1 MRFIRKNG
9 GNTPIK
15 TRAIPKNGSPS
26 DALASSIYSIFKKL
40 EDVNAEFGESN
51 EARSENQEKQ
61 KADMKPGA
69 SERKEV
75 ASVPVGQYSLPAGGR
90 GPGQYDSRSLRAK

>member
-1 MRFIRKNG
+1 MALLSEKIRIEKGEFSGDYFVVFAVKVAKDNRLYLHEIIRKNG

-61 KADMKPGA
+61 KM
-69 SERKEV
+69 
-75 ASVPVGQYSLPAGGR
+75 QI
-90 GPGQYDSRSLRAK
+90 

>member
-1 MRFIRKNG
+1 MKK
-9 GNTPIK
+9 GNFREIILSPIK

-61 KADMKPGA
+61 KM
-69 SERKEV
+69 
-75 ASVPVGQYSLPAGGR
+75 QI
-90 GPGQYDSRSLRAK
+90 

>member
-51 EARSENQEKQ
+51 EARS
-61 KADMKPGA
+61 
-69 SERKEV
+69 
-75 ASVPVGQYSLPAGGR
+75 
-90 GPGQYDSRSLRAK
+90 

>member
-51 EARSENQEKQ
+51 EARSENQEKTEN
-61 KADMKPGA
+61 ADMKPGA

-90 GPGQYDSRSLRAK
+90 GPGTV